1 MSAQSRDD
9 GSRQFRGRR
18 ADRDNRQSHNAFADA
33 ESECEAASAG
43 YERLVTAYAREA
55 AERAALAAED
65 DDIGADFDD
74 DYTQRDSDGEPRR
87 DQVDE
92 VSR

>member
-1 MSAQSRDD
+1 MDALIDHGTHAQLLER
-9 GSRQFRGRR
+9 
-18 ADRDNRQSHNAFADA
+18 
-33 ESECEAASAG
+33 CVG

-55 AERAALAAED
+55 AERAALAAEE

-74 DYTQRDSDGEPRR
+74 DYTARDSDDDPRR
-87 DQVDE
+87 DQVEE